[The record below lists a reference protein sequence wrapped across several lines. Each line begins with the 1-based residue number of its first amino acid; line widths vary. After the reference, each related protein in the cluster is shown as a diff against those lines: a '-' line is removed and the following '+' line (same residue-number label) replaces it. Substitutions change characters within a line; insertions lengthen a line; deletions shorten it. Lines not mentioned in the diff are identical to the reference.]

1 MEKVFDFNEHGVC
14 TNPNVFSFVSGR
26 YKVMIETAMI
36 DDKWDYGFWL
46 DTPNSG
52 WVNGISKNV
61 PDPDLF
67 KTENEAIARAAARAI
82 EWFEHEVDWHNKA
95 HRPIKVPQF
104 IFDELKKLLKPQRP
118 KPVQLSLFDF

>member
-1 MEKVFDFNEHGVC
+1 MEKVFDFNENGVC
-14 TNPNVFSFVSGR
+14 INPNVFSFVSGR

-67 KTENEAIARAAARAI
+67 NTESEAIAKAAARAI
-82 EWFEHEVDWHNKA
+82 EWFEHEIDWHNKA
-95 HRPIKVPQF
+95 QRPIKVPQF